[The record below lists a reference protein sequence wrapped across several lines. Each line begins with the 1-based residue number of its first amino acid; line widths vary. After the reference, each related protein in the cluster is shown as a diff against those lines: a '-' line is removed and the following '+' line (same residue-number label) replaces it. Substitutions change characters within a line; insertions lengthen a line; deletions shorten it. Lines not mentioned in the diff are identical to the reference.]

1 LRSSAKTTD
10 TSSLCSADVD
20 GLPEGSDR
28 ASAFAAHLLDV
39 IAHHELD
46 AFFVSYFEQLE

>member
-10 TSSLCSADVD
+10 TSSLCGANVD

-39 IAHHELD
+39 VARHELD
-46 AFFVSYFEQLE
+46 AFFLLARA